1 MEELIELKKYEP
13 IYIIGHKKPDVDTI
27 FSSYLLSNILNY
39 FNIESYPC
47 ILNDGYVINQ
57 YNGSI
62 INDYLEFNPK
72 VIDIND
78 IGKYHFAIV
87 DHNDPIQSVDEKNN
101 IVFGMDHHKNS
112 NKLNNILFS
121 DLCSN
126 CLFIYDYF
134 KEIYPFNKYE
144 KTLIM
149 VATLTDT
156 LFFKTDRYKEKDKKL
171 VEELNIKLD
180 NIKLLNKYF
189 IETDL
194 SMGIDKYTEKS
205 DRDFSFKD
213 ITFSSSVIYVKK
225 EDLEKMNEYKNIIFS
240 KDWNHLGIWVDLEKN
255 KTYVYFKVNNNY
267 KEIVYNFI
275 ASRAATVM
283 PDITKYLEKNIIKN
297 DLK

>member
-1 MEELIELKKYEP
+1 MKELIELKKYEP
-13 IYIIGHKKPDVDTI
+13 IYVIGHKKPDVDTV
-27 FSSYLLSNILNY
+27 FSSCLLSNILNY

-47 ILNDGYVINQ
+47 ILSDGYDINQ

-78 IGKYHFAIV
+78 IDKYYFTIV
-87 DHNDPIQSVDEKNN
+87 DHNDPMQSVGSNAN
-101 IVFGMDHHKNS
+101 IVFGLDHHKDS
-112 NKLNNILFS
+112 LKLNNILFS

-134 KEIYPFNKYE
+134 KDVYPFNDKE

-180 NIKLLNKYF
+180 NIELLNKYF

-194 SMGIDKYTEKS
+194 SMGLSKYVEKS

-225 EDLEKMNEYKNIIFS
+225 ENNEKRNEYKGVIFN
-240 KDWNHLGIWVDLEKN
+240 KEWNHLGIWVDLEKN
-255 KTYVYFKVNNNY
+255 KTYVYFKVNNKY
-267 KEIVYNFI
+267 KEIIYNFI

-283 PDITKYLEKNIIKN
+283 PDITKYLEEICN
-297 DLK
+297 